1 MLVAVVIGD
10 GGGYSFKSGVV
21 GWKLIRSLAK
31 LPTEHP
37 HKRQATTMMRNTRRK
52 KERRKEGSERGVS
65 KKSERG

>member
-37 HKRQATTMMRNTRRK
+37 LENQSSAIHPLVEDILTTK
-52 KERRKEGSERGVS
+52 DKQQQ
-65 KKSERG
+65 